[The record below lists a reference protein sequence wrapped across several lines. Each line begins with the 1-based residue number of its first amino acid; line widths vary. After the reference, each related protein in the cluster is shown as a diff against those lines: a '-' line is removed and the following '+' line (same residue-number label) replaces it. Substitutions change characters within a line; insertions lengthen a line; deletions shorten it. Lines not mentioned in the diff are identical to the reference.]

1 MLAGERRPPAAL
13 TAPALA
19 SGTHNSAELTQNPH
33 HLVTHETVGLPI
45 RFSRLSLGDA
55 VARPAVSRS
64 ELEAMIEAGKVEALP
79 ADFTKIIA
87 TSEIERLKASGAG
100 SRALPA

>member
-1 MLAGERRPPAAL
+1 MLADERRPSATL

-19 SGTHNSAELTQNPH
+19 SGTHNSEELTQNPH
-33 HLVTHETVGLPI
+33 HSITHETVGLPI

-79 ADFTKIIA
+79 AGFTKIIA